1 MHALSR
7 PDEQET
13 VLLSRTALDILSCG
27 APILIPRLAFNIM
40 SENMLFVSLRAMMSD
55 FLTLTLLAVWCFAGF
70 LLGLKWFHNGAHSVR
85 HSLLLGRS
93 TKLTIPKPVT
103 ISKWMVWIWFGL
115 DGTGIQRS
123 PDFHWILGPT
133 LMVLFAFL
141 GNTLFLTI
149 LVSMLS
155 NTFSVIATNAT
166 AEIQFRRAVL
176 TFEGVKS
183 DAIFAYMPPFN
194 IIALVIMLPLKFM
207 LNDRHFHK
215 VNVAATRTL
224 NAPLLLLISLYERRT
239 LWRDDRH
246 RHRPGPP
253 GQGLEWKRRGGKTAL
268 WARVLKSWNFSR
280 FSVHGDIQAV
290 FETEP
295 PRSVLDDIAEE
306 DDLHRTDA
314 SGRTPY
320 AALEDQFPGMHTPR
334 HQSPGGSPRRPEA
347 KTKSKP
353 AIKKATAR
361 RPSSDSEGLQATFG
375 SPSDEAEHS
384 SDQSRKGPKRR
395 AMRMDSIV
403 DYNADGTALH
413 EANERLH
420 KLEESIARI
429 EEMLASVIERH
440 DLANPDGDDGGDS
453 DVDAALNNE
462 IQTGVHE

>member
-1 MHALSR
+1 
-7 PDEQET
+7 
-13 VLLSRTALDILSCG
+13 
-27 APILIPRLAFNIM
+27 
-40 SENMLFVSLRAMMSD
+40 
-55 FLTLTLLAVWCFAGF
+55 
-70 LLGLKWFHNGAHSVR
+70 
-85 HSLLLGRS
+85 
-93 TKLTIPKPVT
+93 
-103 ISKWMVWIWFGL
+103 MVWIWFGL

-155 NTFSVIATNAT
+155 NTFSVIAANAT

-194 IIALVIMLPLKFM
+194 IIALVVMLPLKLI
-207 LNDRHFHK
+207 LNDRQFHK
-215 VNVAATRTL
+215 MNVFATRTL

-253 GQGLEWKRRGGKTAL
+253 GQGLEWKRRGGRTTL
-268 WARVLKSWNFSR
+268 WAHILKLWDFSG

-295 PRSVLDDIAEE
+295 PRSVLEDIAEE
-306 DDLHRTDA
+306 DDLHRTDT
-314 SGRTPY
+314 SGKTIY
-320 AALEDQFPGMHTPR
+320 AALEDQFPGIQTPR
-334 HQSPGGSPRRPEA
+334 HQSPGGSPGRSEA
-347 KTKSKP
+347 KTKGKP
-353 AIKKATAR
+353 AIKKAFAR
-361 RPSSDSEGLQATFG
+361 RASSDSEGPQATFG
-375 SPSDEAEHS
+375 SLSDEAEHS
-384 SDQSRKGPKRR
+384 SDQGRRGLKRR
-395 AMRMDSIV
+395 TTRMDSIV
-403 DYNADGTALH
+403 DYNAEGTALD
-413 EANERLH
+413 EANVRLH

-429 EEMLASVIERH
+429 EEMLAGVIEQRDQA
-440 DLANPDGDDGGDS
+440 DLDGDDGGDS

-462 IQTGVHE
+462 VQTGIHE

>member
-1 MHALSR
+1 
-7 PDEQET
+7 
-13 VLLSRTALDILSCG
+13 
-27 APILIPRLAFNIM
+27 
-40 SENMLFVSLRAMMSD
+40 
-55 FLTLTLLAVWCFAGF
+55 
-70 LLGLKWFHNGAHSVR
+70 
-85 HSLLLGRS
+85 
-93 TKLTIPKPVT
+93 
-103 ISKWMVWIWFGL
+103 MVWIWFGL

-155 NTFSVIATNAT
+155 NTFSVIAANAT

-194 IIALVIMLPLKFM
+194 IIALVIMLPLKSI

-215 VNVAATRTL
+215 VNVTATRTL

-253 GQGLEWKRRGGKTAL
+253 GQGLEWKRRGSRAAL
-268 WARVLKSWNFSR
+268 WANVLKFWDFSK

-295 PRSVLDDIAEE
+295 PRSVLEDIAEE

-314 SGRTPY
+314 SGRAQY
-320 AALEDQFPGMHTPR
+320 AALEDQFPGIHSPR
-334 HQSPGGSPRRPEA
+334 HQSPRGSPRRPEA

-353 AIKKATAR
+353 IIKKATAR
-361 RPSSDSEGLQATFG
+361 RPSSDSEGLQATFS
-375 SPSDEAEHS
+375 SPSDEAGHS

-395 AMRMDSIV
+395 IARMDSIV
-403 DYNADGTALH
+403 DYNADGTALQ

-420 KLEESIARI
+420 KLEESMARI
-429 EEMLASVIERH
+429 EEMLASVIEQH
-440 DLANPDGDDGGDS
+440 DQADLDGDDGGDS

-462 IQTGVHE
+462 VQTGIHE

>member
-1 MHALSR
+1 
-7 PDEQET
+7 
-13 VLLSRTALDILSCG
+13 
-27 APILIPRLAFNIM
+27 
-40 SENMLFVSLRAMMSD
+40 
-55 FLTLTLLAVWCFAGF
+55 
-70 LLGLKWFHNGAHSVR
+70 
-85 HSLLLGRS
+85 
-93 TKLTIPKPVT
+93 
-103 ISKWMVWIWFGL
+103 MVWIWFGL

-155 NTFSVIATNAT
+155 NTFSIIAANAT

-194 IIALVIMLPLKFM
+194 IIALVVMLPLKFI
-207 LNDRHFHK
+207 LSDRQFHK
-215 VNVAATRTL
+215 VNVVTTRTL

-253 GQGLEWKRRGGKTAL
+253 AQGFVWKRLGGKAASWAHAL
-268 WARVLKSWNFSR
+268 KFWNFRR

-295 PRSVLDDIAEE
+295 PRSVLEDIAEE

-314 SGRTPY
+314 SGRTLY
-320 AALEDQFPGMHTPR
+320 AALEDQFPGIQTPR
-334 HQSPGGSPRRPEA
+334 HQSPEVSPRRPEA
-347 KTKSKP
+347 KPKGKP
-353 AIKKATAR
+353 AMKKATAR
-361 RPSSDSEGLQATFG
+361 RLSSDSEGLQATFG

-384 SDQSRKGPKRR
+384 SDQSRKGLKKRIT
-395 AMRMDSIV
+395 RMDSIV
-403 DYNADGTALH
+403 DYNADGTALA

-429 EEMLASVIERH
+429 EEMLASVIEQR
-440 DLANPDGDDGGDS
+440 DQANLDGNDGGDS
-453 DVDAALNNE
+453 DVDPALNKE
-462 IQTGVHE
+462 IQTGIHE

>member
-1 MHALSR
+1 
-7 PDEQET
+7 
-13 VLLSRTALDILSCG
+13 
-27 APILIPRLAFNIM
+27 
-40 SENMLFVSLRAMMSD
+40 
-55 FLTLTLLAVWCFAGF
+55 
-70 LLGLKWFHNGAHSVR
+70 
-85 HSLLLGRS
+85 LGRN
-93 TKLTIPKPVT
+93 TKLTIPEPVT

-123 PDFHWILGPT
+123 PDFHWVLGPT

-155 NTFSVIATNAT
+155 NTFSVIAANAT

-194 IIALVIMLPLKFM
+194 IIALVVMLPLKLM

-215 VNVAATRTL
+215 VNVFATRTL

-253 GQGLEWKRRGGKTAL
+253 GQGLEWKRRGGRTTL
-268 WARVLKSWNFSR
+268 WAYIQKFWDFSG
-280 FSVHGDIQAV
+280 FNVHGDIQAV

-306 DDLHRTDA
+306 DDLHRTDI
-314 SGRTPY
+314 SGRVVY
-320 AALEDQFPGMHTPR
+320 AALEDQFPGIQTPR
-334 HQSPGGSPRRPEA
+334 HQSPAGSPRRPEA
-347 KTKSKP
+347 KTKGKP
-353 AIKKATAR
+353 AKKKAFAR
-361 RPSSDSEGLQATFG
+361 RPSGDSEGLQATFG
-375 SPSDEAEHS
+375 SLSDEADHS
-384 SDQSRKGPKRR
+384 SDQSRKGLKRR
-395 AMRMDSIV
+395 TTRMDSIV
-403 DYNADGTALH
+403 DYNADGTALD
-413 EANERLH
+413 EANVRLH
-420 KLEESIARI
+420 RLEESIARI
-429 EEMLASVIERH
+429 EEMLASVIEQR
-440 DLANPDGDDGGDS
+440 DEADPNGDDGGDS

-462 IQTGVHE
+462 IQTGIHE

>member
-1 MHALSR
+1 
-7 PDEQET
+7 
-13 VLLSRTALDILSCG
+13 
-27 APILIPRLAFNIM
+27 
-40 SENMLFVSLRAMMSD
+40 
-55 FLTLTLLAVWCFAGF
+55 
-70 LLGLKWFHNGAHSVR
+70 
-85 HSLLLGRS
+85 
-93 TKLTIPKPVT
+93 
-103 ISKWMVWIWFGL
+103 MVWIWFGL

-155 NTFSVIATNAT
+155 NTFSVIAANAT

-194 IIALVIMLPLKFM
+194 IIALVVMLPLKLM

-215 VNVAATRTL
+215 VNVFATRTI

-253 GQGLEWKRRGGKTAL
+253 GQGLEWKRRGGRATL
-268 WARVLKSWNFSR
+268 WAYILKFWDFSG

-306 DDLHRTDA
+306 DDLHRTDT
-314 SGRTPY
+314 SGRTIY
-320 AALEDQFPGMHTPR
+320 AALEDQFPGIQTPR
-334 HQSPGGSPRRPEA
+334 HQSPGGSPKRPEA
-347 KTKSKP
+347 KTKGKP
-353 AIKKATAR
+353 AMKKAPAR
-361 RPSSDSEGLQATFG
+361 RASSDSEGLQATFG
-375 SPSDEAEHS
+375 SLSDEAEHS
-384 SDQSRKGPKRR
+384 SDQGRKGLKRR
-395 AMRMDSIV
+395 TTRMDSIV
-403 DYNADGTALH
+403 DYNAEGTALD
-413 EANERLH
+413 EANVRLH

-429 EEMLASVIERH
+429 EEMLASVIEQR
-440 DLANPDGDDGGDS
+440 DQVDPDGDDGGDS

-462 IQTGVHE
+462 IQTGIHE